1 MIKMV
6 KGGGYFVAE
15 ACFLPENT
23 SAKPFLASTIGMN
36 MMIAAAALT
45 QAIAIPTHSP

>member
-1 MIKMV
+1 MV
-6 KGGGYFVAE
+6 KGGGYFVEE

-23 SAKPFLASTIGMN
+23 SAKPFRASTIGMN